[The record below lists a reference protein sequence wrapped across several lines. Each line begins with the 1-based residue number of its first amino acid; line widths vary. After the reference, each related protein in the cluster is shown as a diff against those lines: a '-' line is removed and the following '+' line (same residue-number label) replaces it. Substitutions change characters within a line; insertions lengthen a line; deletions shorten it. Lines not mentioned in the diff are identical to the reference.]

1 MQKYIRTEQGVFDIE
16 KEVKKVLDSVIEE
29 VNFSYQLNLESA
41 RNENEYNDLKE
52 KLKEEID
59 NIKVKVDFN
68 EYFYVYVE
76 ASFTDR
82 DSDFGK
88 IIKSSDTIEELVDE
102 YVSINKENKFHSLI
116 EIEKHGNR
124 FTRDKITSWVE
135 TLEKKLKKC
144 DIYGSIWVDGNLIK
158 VAKMNEKGELE
169 LL

>member
-29 VNFSYQLNLESA
+29 VNFSYQFNLECA
-41 RNENEYNDLKE
+41 RNESEYHDLKE

-59 NIKVKVDFN
+59 GIKVKVDFN

-82 DSDFGK
+82 DNDFGK
-88 IIKSSDTIEELVDE
+88 IIKSSDFIEELCDE
-102 YVSINKENKFHSLI
+102 FVLLDKELNHRHI
-116 EIEKHGNR
+116 V
-124 FTRDKITSWVE
+124 TSPKGFMPSKDYELYGAIWIDGDHDE
-135 TLEKKLKKC
+135 PILK
-144 DIYGSIWVDGNLIK
+144 S
-158 VAKMNEKGELE
+158 VARINEKGELE

>member
-52 KLKEEID
+52 KLKEVID
-59 NIKVKVDFN
+59 GIKVKVDFN
-68 EYFYVYVE
+68 EYFYVCVE

-82 DSDFGK
+82 DKDFGK
-88 IIKSSDTIEELVDE
+88 IIKSSDTIEELCDE
-102 YVSINKENKFHSLI
+102 AVFFDKGNKPHYKSQEGNAWYLGASL
-116 EIEKHGNR
+116 
-124 FTRDKITSWVE
+124 FTE
-135 TLEKKLKKC
+135 TLRFGIFTDKGL
-144 DIYGSIWVDGNLIK
+144 IY
-158 VAKMNEKGELE
+158 VAKMNKKGKMV

>member
-41 RNENEYNDLKE
+41 RNENEYRDLKE
-52 KLKEEID
+52 KLKKEID
-59 NIKVKVDFN
+59 GIKVKVDFN

-82 DSDFGK
+82 DNDFGK
-88 IIKSSDTIEELVDE
+88 IIKSSDFIEELCDE
-102 YVSINKENKFHSLI
+102 YVIIHKKQHTTFTYMSIVRKVQKETDEPI
-116 EIEKHGNR
+116 
-124 FTRDKITSWVE
+124 DA
-135 TLEKKLKKC
+135 
-144 DIYGSIWVDGNLIK
+144 IYGAIWTDKGLIY